1 MSLQI
6 YTCTYIVDIDKM
18 SEMFYDKDAIFYD
31 RIWLAI
37 SQMSL
42 SINRHS
48 SVIVCVLNLM

>member
-48 SVIVCVLNLM
+48 GVIVCVLNLM